1 MPISRILAQATVDHL
16 RPGPVPL
23 WEITVNGQPPFEHR
37 RVYILEM
44 RTEDLAAQEGLRL
57 FEQEMENLQS
67 QQVA

>member
-1 MPISRILAQATVDHL
+1 MTRILAQATADHL
-16 RPGPVPL
+16 RAGAVPL
-23 WEITVNGQPPFEHR
+23 WEITVSGQPPFEHR